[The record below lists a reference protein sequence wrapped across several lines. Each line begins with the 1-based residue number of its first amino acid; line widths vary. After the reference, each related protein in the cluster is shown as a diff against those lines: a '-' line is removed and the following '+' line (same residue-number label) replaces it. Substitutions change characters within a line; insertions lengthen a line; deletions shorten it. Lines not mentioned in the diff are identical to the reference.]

1 MRWHNT
7 DMGRVEEAAGPR
19 WVEPWP
25 RDEGRRA
32 ARDLLAAAFE
42 CKPDAEAS
50 APGRIT
56 IMGEYTDVGGGLSLP
71 TVIPHR
77 TYVAVHRRDDD
88 RIRIAHAPHESSPD
102 GPGVWTGSLADLVEP
117 RDGRWVGY
125 LAGPLWALQERGF
138 AGPGLD
144 IAVTSCVPFGA
155 GVSSLVSA
163 TAAVAL
169 ATNDAWGL
177 GLPVGP
183 DAHEIA
189 DLCVDVENDFVGAA
203 TAGLSQHAIVR
214 CREGEALLLDFSE
227 RPPRAEPCPLYF
239 PEYGLTLLIIHAV
252 PRAATQ
258 VELVRSRVG
267 EMDQARQALGLSSL
281 RELVGNPGARQLLD
295 TIDDPLLQRRA
306 RHFLTENERVELMRD
321 EFSGTGPAHERFVEA
336 GKAMYR
342 SHASLDAN
350 IEVSS
355 PALNLAVETA
365 FRSGALGAHMMGA
378 GVDSSAVALVRKA
391 AAESTARMI
400 DKEFVDAGLP
410 RPAFLML

>member
-1 MRWHNT
+1 
-7 DMGRVEEAAGPR
+7 MGRNDEAGGPR
-19 WVEPWP
+19 WVEAWP
-25 RDEGRRA
+25 RHEGQRRA
-32 ARDLLAAAFE
+32 RELLASAFE
-42 CKPDAEAS
+42 CETHAEAS

-56 IMGEYTDVGGGLSLP
+56 IIGEYTDIGGGLSLP

-77 TYVAVHRRDDD
+77 TYVAVHRRNDD
-88 RIRIAHAPHESSPD
+88 RVRIAHAPHESSPD
-102 GPGVWTGSLADLVEP
+102 GPGVWTGALSDLIEP

-125 LAGPLWALQERGF
+125 LAGPLWALQERGYS
-138 AGPGLD
+138 GPGLD

-177 GLPVGP
+177 GLPAGP
-183 DAHEIA
+183 GAYELA
-189 DLCVDVENDFVGAA
+189 DLCVDVENEFVGAA

-214 CREGEALLLDFSE
+214 CHEGEALLLDFSE

-239 PEYGLTLLIIHAV
+239 PEYGLTLLIIHAG
-252 PRAATQ
+252 PRAGTQ
-258 VELVRSRVG
+258 VELVRSRVD
-267 EMDQARQALGLSSL
+267 EMALACQALGLDSL
-281 RELVGNPGARQLLD
+281 RDLVGNPLARQLLD
-295 TIDDPLLQRRA
+295 AIDDPLLQRRA
-306 RHFLTENERVELMRD
+306 RHFLTENERVEIMRD

-365 FRSGALGAHMMGA
+365 FRAGALGAHMVGA

-391 AAESTARMI
+391 AADSTARMI
-400 DKEFVDAGLP
+400 DQEFIAAGLP
-410 RPAFLML
+410 RPAFMML